1 MILSEQQCSAI
12 TAGNKKNQ
20 IVYLPSGKKKKF
32 EAFKPEHT
40 SPQGISV
47 VKTEDRITVLY
58 KLSMC
63 MVGDKSNMIDCFF
76 CYIHSQIIS

>member
-20 IVYLPSGKKKKF
+20 IVYLPSGKKKKS
-32 EAFKPEHT
+32 EDFKPEHT

-47 VKTEDRITVLY
+47 VKELLY
-58 KLSMC
+58 FTS
-63 MVGDKSNMIDCFF
+63 
-76 CYIHSQIIS
+76 SQCAW